1 MKTKKF
7 LGILVSMFLLFSAQ
21 GFCQSTLVATLS
33 RGDTLVSVHYGIEAL
48 KVAYDDAQD
57 GDLITLSSGSFKAVD
72 ISKNITIRGAGMVVD
87 TLNNCLPTILKGSFE
102 IQIKQGNVNSLHIEG
117 IYHNEN
123 IYVSHTSA
131 HASFLKCRLNKLTY
145 KNISD
150 KYANHYYFKDAQ
162 FVNCKILTFNI
173 SGSASFY
180 NCYVS
185 TITNSESQ
193 YAQELSFYNSVI
205 YDDVSDLKD
214 CIFNNSI
221 IISSYKFYASNYVAN
236 CIGIYTSKDVNAGNM
251 FSSIPGV
258 FLSSSKFFRSI
269 GEVFDTNT
277 FDGGNYSD
285 SDTYQ
290 LQDSIRTKYL
300 SHDETEIGL
309 YGGVYPYDPI
319 TYAPK
324 IKKFKVARTSNAN
337 GQLEVEINVVPG
349 ATIKND

>member
-33 RGDTLVSVHYGIEAL
+33 RGDTLVSVYYGIEAL
-48 KVAYDDAQD
+48 KDAYYEAQD

-72 ISKNITIRGAGMVVD
+72 ISINITIRGAGMEED
-87 TLNNCLPTILKGSFE
+87 TLNNCLPTILIGDFNISTT
-102 IQIKQGNVNSLHIEG
+102 QGNGNILHIEG
-117 IYHNEN
+117 IYHNGSIFAN
-123 IYVSHTSA
+123 AISA
-131 HASFLKCRLNKLTY
+131 HASFLKCRLKELRSTY
-145 KNISD
+145 SN
-150 KYANHYYFKDAQ
+150 YCFENTQ
-162 FVNCKILTFNI
+162 FVNCKISNYNMC
-173 SGSASFY
+173 GSASFY
-180 NCYVS
+180 NCYVMDIPKS
-185 TITNSESQ
+185 PNSFD
-193 YAQELSFYNSVI
+193 QELSFYNSVI
-205 YDDVSDLKD
+205 NDDVSGFNN

-221 IISSYKFYASNYVAN
+221 IISEFKFSATNYVAN
-236 CIGIYTSKDVNAGNM
+236 CIGVYTNQQVQGGDM

-258 FLSSSKFFRSI
+258 YSNKCFHSI

-277 FDGGNYSD
+277 YDGGDFSD

-309 YGGVYPYDPI
+309 YGGFYPYDP
-319 TYAPK
+319 TTFAPK

>member
-1 MKTKKF
+1 MKTMKF

-33 RGDTLVSVHYGIEAL
+33 RGDTLVSVYYGIDALVEAYN
-48 KVAYDDAQD
+48 KATD
-57 GDLITLSSGSFKAVD
+57 GDLITLSSGGFKAVS
-72 ISKNITIRGAGMVVD
+72 ISKEITIRGAGMEED
-87 TLNNCLPTILKGSFE
+87 TLNNCLPTILIGDFSISTIHKKDN
-102 IQIKQGNVNSLHIEG
+102 ILHIEG
-117 IYHNEN
+117 IYHNGVIQVN
-123 IYVSHTSA
+123 NNAT
-131 HASFLKCRLNKLTY
+131 HALFLKCRLHSLNY
-145 KNISD
+145 ISSSTR
-150 KYANHYYFKDAQ
+150 FVEAQ
-162 FVNCKILTFNI
+162 FVNCKIL
-173 SGSASFY
+173 SYYAHGSASFY

-185 TITNSESQ
+185 TINNA
-193 YAQELSFYNSVI
+193 YYDQELSFYNSVI
-205 YDDVSDLKD
+205 VDDVSGFYN

-221 IISSYKFYASNYVAN
+221 IISGSKFSATNYVEN
-236 CIGIYTSKDVNAGNM
+236 CIGVYTNQQDQGGDM
-251 FSSIPGV
+251 FSSIPDIY
-258 FLSSSKFFRSI
+258 FNKCFHSI

-277 FDGGNYSD
+277 YDGGDYSD

-309 YGGVYPYDPI
+309 YGGYYPYAPT